1 MDLPSWTRSAAVAAC
16 IAGAAMAIAAQ
27 PTRAQSVTRGKALYE
42 QRCMSCH
49 AQSVHARAK
58 RRARD
63 FNEVR
68 EWVERWNDSLEL
80 NWGSAEIEDVTVYL
94 NAMYYRYAIPA
105 ARGRFRHSVAPSQA
119 AAAP

>member
-1 MDLPSWTRSAAVAAC
+1 MALASWIRSAAVAAC
-16 IAGAAMAIAAQ
+16 IVAGMAIAAA
-27 PTRAQSVTRGKALYE
+27 PARAQSLTRGKALYE
-42 QRCMSCH
+42 QHCMSCH
-49 AQSVHARAK
+49 AQSVHGRAK

-68 EWVERWNDSLEL
+68 DWAERWNKSLEL
-80 NWGSAEIEDVTVYL
+80 NWGAAEIEDVTVYL

-105 ARGRFRHSVAPSQA
+105 AQGRFRHSVAPSQA